1 MLETDVVSG
10 HRGAGPPPGPGPH
23 SATPGPADRRWTP
36 HGTSVLVL
44 LLVLALTAT
53 LALTARTV
61 HENNEEHLL
70 RQRVAEAGA
79 VIGADLPTIQT
90 PLTAAVLVASAT
102 GADRHELLAL
112 LTPLVSSGRFVSTS
126 VWPATAPDPR
136 PLLTVGVRPELL
148 GLPAAERQR
157 FLAGASSR
165 TGLTVLDLLQ
175 EPERH
180 LGYAVGTGVPRSY
193 VVYAESAIPQNRRAR
208 VDSNSAFADLNYA
221 IYLGTVRDQ
230 THLIAASV
238 ADPNFTGPTASD
250 SVPFGQSNIQLVM
263 SPRRELGG
271 MLLARLAW
279 LIAVV
284 GVVVALAAT
293 LMTERLVRRRLYAE
307 TLARDN
313 ARLFSEQRSVA
324 RMLQHSLLPE
334 QLPEFTGLDIAVR
347 YVAGVHGVEIGGD
360 WYDVIEID
368 ETHIMFVVGDVSG
381 RGLRA
386 ATVMASLRYAIRA
399 YAVQGDDPASI
410 LLKLTN
416 LISVGRDGHFATVLC
431 ALVDIVGREM
441 TVANAGHPLPLLIA
455 DHEAQYLH
463 TEVGPP
469 VGVSHGPYVASH
481 ATVPRGATVLA
492 FTDGLFE
499 RRGENPDV
507 GLSRL
512 RAAAI
517 GYQSLDALLDGLLNT
532 MTPSGTHDD
541 TAILGIRWRT

>member
-1 MLETDVVSG
+1 
-10 HRGAGPPPGPGPH
+10 
-23 SATPGPADRRWTP
+23 
-36 HGTSVLVL
+36 
-44 LLVLALTAT
+44 
-53 LALTARTV
+53 
-61 HENNEEHLL
+61 
-70 RQRVAEAGA
+70 
-79 VIGADLPTIQT
+79 
-90 PLTAAVLVASAT
+90 
-102 GADRHELLAL
+102 
-112 LTPLVSSGRFVSTS
+112 
-126 VWPATAPDPR
+126 
-136 PLLTVGVRPELL
+136 
-148 GLPAAERQR
+148 
-157 FLAGASSR
+157 
-165 TGLTVLDLLQ
+165 
-175 EPERH
+175 
-180 LGYAVGTGVPRSY
+180 
-193 VVYAESAIPQNRRAR
+193 
-208 VDSNSAFADLNYA
+208 
-221 IYLGTVRDQ
+221 
-230 THLIAASV
+230 
-238 ADPNFTGPTASD
+238 D

-347 YVAGVHGVEIGGD
+347 YVPGVHGVEIGGD